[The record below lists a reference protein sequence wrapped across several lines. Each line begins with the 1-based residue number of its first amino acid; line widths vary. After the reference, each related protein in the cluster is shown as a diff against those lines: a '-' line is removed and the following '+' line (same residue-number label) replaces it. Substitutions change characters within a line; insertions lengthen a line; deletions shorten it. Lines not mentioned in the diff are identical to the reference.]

1 MLTELI
7 RNERRYLDYFF
18 ENLDL
23 KVAEEILELFYHC
36 KGLIVFTGVGKSET
50 IAQKI
55 SATLTSTGTRSLFL
69 EPTNAL
75 HGDIGILSEQD
86 LFVIISKSGE
96 SDELL
101 NLIPFIRN
109 RGTKVIA
116 IVSNGTSR
124 LTLASDIHIVLPL
137 EKELCP
143 FDLVPTVSAQIQ
155 IIFGDLMTVGLMR
168 LKNFSLDEY
177 AQNHPAGRIGRRI
190 SIKVSDLM
198 VGHSSLPICR
208 PGDKVINTLVEL
220 SKKRCGC
227 VLVANEERKLE
238 GIFTDGDLGRALT
251 SGGPAALEESI
262 GSLMVPNPKCI
273 RPEALAWEAL
283 KTMEADQKN
292 PITVL
297 AVTDSSDKI
306 LGLIR
311 MHDIVQA
318 GI

>member
-7 RNERRYLDYFF
+7 NNERRYLDYFF

-23 KVAEEILELFYHC
+23 KVAEEILELFYRC

-55 SATLTSTGTRSLFL
+55 SATMTSTGTRSLFL

-96 SDELL
+96 SEELL

-124 LTLASDIHIVLPL
+124 LALASDIHIVLPL
-137 EKELCP
+137 QKELCP
-143 FDLVPTVSAQIQ
+143 FDLVPTISAQIQ

-198 VGHSSLPICR
+198 VGHSSLPICK
-208 PGDKVINTLVEL
+208 PQDKVINTLVEL

-227 VLVANEERKLE
+227 VLVANEDKKLE

-251 SGGPAALEESI
+251 SGGPAALDEPI
-262 GSLMVPNPKCI
+262 ASLMVSRPKCI
-273 RPEALAWEAL
+273 RPDALAWEAL
-283 KTMEADQKN
+283 QTMEADQKN

-297 AVTDSSDKI
+297 AVTDHSDKI